1 MKNQNTEIKLKGGSL
16 NSTCLIHSDKLY
28 NGLRFVRKSVSLKE
42 NREYGFQR
50 WYSQLKR
57 IQRYSVLFP
66 GVFPKLLGHGM
77 EKDNAFFNIEYI
89 EGSTTG
95 LDFLVNTTDEN
106 EINIFLK
113 SLQETMNTMYYS
125 KFPTIVSDNR
135 AMELYLREEVYQRL
149 SDCESHVK
157 FTEFLKYE
165 VIEFQGENIPSFITQ
180 LDLYKNI
187 ALKYYKNPIE
197 TFTHGNLTL
206 ENILYHQEKNQ
217 IYFIDPYEENI
228 IDSPLA
234 EYSQLLQSS
243 NSLYEVY
250 NNGTP
255 TVFKNKVNMDVT
267 IPIGLRIFNNKLL
280 NSIKENFNKNDLK
293 IIKILEISQFIRML
307 PFKALIDKDKIIF
320 FYSLA
325 SKLLNDLIVGE
336 INEK

>member
-16 NSTCLIHSDKLY
+16 NSTYLIHSDKLY

-66 GVFPKLLGHGM
+66 NIFPKLLGHGM
-77 EKDNAFFNIEYI
+77 EKDDAFFNIEYI
-89 EGSTTG
+89 EGSTTA
-95 LDFLVNTTDEN
+95 LDFLVDTSDEN
-106 EINIFLK
+106 EINIFFK

-125 KFPTIVSDNR
+125 KFPTIISDHR
-135 AMELYLREEVYQRL
+135 ALELYLREEVYQRL
-149 SDCESHVK
+149 
-157 FTEFLKYE
+157 KYK
-165 VIEFQGENIPSFITQ
+165 VIEFQGEAIPSFITQ
-180 LDLYKNI
+180 LDLFKNI

-206 ENILYHQEKNQ
+206 ENILYLKEKNQ

-243 NSLYEVY
+243 NSLYEIY
-250 NNGTP
+250 NIGTP
-255 TVFKNKVNMDVT
+255 AVFENKVNMDVS
-267 IPIGLRIFNNKLL
+267 IPTGLRIFNNKLL
-280 NSIKENFNKNDLK
+280 NSIKENFNKNDSK

-307 PFKALIDKDKIIF
+307 PFKALIDKDKVIF